1 MPINDLLDLT
11 KAEEGNDLVTDEVF
25 EFPACIMEAT
35 EPFRNDAKRKGINY
49 EVIEHPG
56 LPKYVYGDQ
65 RKVRQAVANITANA
79 VQHTADGFVRI
90 ELYSAEVQG
99 NKVRVE
105 IVVQDTGRGM
115 KSRQLDALFRDL
127 EQVSTDT
134 DESQPE
140 KEEEKEKDQPRTLGL
155 GLAMVARIVRN
166 MDGQLRLKSEEGKG
180 SRFVIQLPFDMPPT
194 DSPEAPEDMGHEA
207 STTDS
212 IAASV
217 STTLPPADDDE
228 VMLVDRGGTNSAYKQ
243 AITPF
248 KRNFDDNTSIGT
260 HPSVASRCS
269 VRSNRSDAERLID
282 AIQTPLVVGERDY
295 EEASIQRR
303 DSKAV
308 HHDGHSRSAAS
319 RSLSPPHSYGRP
331 GDLARSLSS
340 PGKGYEQDGEVDVT
354 DEPVG
359 VAYVTDSITPIRPV
373 KIPDEYHDQPE
384 RPAQP
389 SETSGI
395 LFEVGDDPQPGT
407 TRIGTP
413 ATTNDGNVHKAA
425 QPTSAKLEVLIAED
439 DPINMKVLR
448 KRLEKAGHTVHH
460 TVNGEDCA
468 SVYREGSEKYDVV
481 LMDMQVSLP
490 VHGILCEC
498 PSPFSKLTGHHHPS
512 NPRLTK
518 LRNGLT
524 LYDVDANCRWS
535 D

>member
-25 EFPACIMEAT
+25 EFSACIMEAT
-35 EPFRNDAKRKGINY
+35 EPFRNDAKRKGISY

-79 VQHTADGFVRI
+79 VQHTTDGSVTI

-99 NKVRVE
+99 NRVRVE

-115 KSRQLDALFRDL
+115 KARQLDAMFRDL
-127 EQVSTDT
+127 EQVSTDA
-134 DESQPE
+134 DEIQPE
-140 KEEEKEKDQPRTLGL
+140 KGEEKDNDQSRTLGL

-180 SRFVIQLPFDMPPT
+180 SRFVMQLPFEMPPT
-194 DSPEAPEDMGHEA
+194 DSPGVPGDVGHEA

-217 STTLPPADDDE
+217 STTLPPTDDGE
-228 VMLVDRGGTNSAYKQ
+228 VMLVDGGGANSAYRQ
-243 AITPF
+243 AITPL
-248 KRNFDDNTSIGT
+248 KRNMDDNISIGT

-269 VRSNRSDAERLID
+269 AKSTRSDADRLID
-282 AIQTPLVVGERDY
+282 AIQTPLAVGQTDSSS
-295 EEASIQRR
+295 EASIRR
-303 DSKAV
+303 RGSKAF
-308 HHDGHSRSAAS
+308 HHDYSARAAAS
-319 RSLSPPHSYGRP
+319 RSLSPQRPYGRP

-340 PGKGYEQDGEVDVT
+340 PGKTNEHDGEIAT
-354 DEPVG
+354 ADEPIG
-359 VAYVTDSITPIRPV
+359 MAYVTDSKTPIRPV
-373 KIPDEYHDQPE
+373 KVPDEYHDQPE

-395 LFEVGDDPQPGT
+395 LFEVGDVPQPDKSEVGP
-407 TRIGTP
+407 P
-413 ATTNDGNVHKAA
+413 ATTTDGNVHKAA
-425 QPTSAKLEVLIAED
+425 QPISAKLRVLIAED

-468 SVYREGSEKYDVV
+468 SVYRESSESHDVV
-481 LMDMQVSLP
+481 LMDMQVRFP
-490 VHGILCEC
+490 VHDALC
-498 PSPFSKLTGHHHPS
+498 G
-512 NPRLTK
+512 
-518 LRNGLT
+518 
-524 LYDVDANCRWS
+524 
-535 D
+535 